1 MAIDTHPDVEFCF
14 RHPKVETMVHCSECE
29 RPICTDCMRPAAVGI
44 RCPECGR
51 PAVASGTRAAKARMR
66 RARSLTVGG
75 GTTATVVL
83 IAVNVLVFLAEM
95 AQGVTLSGTGGGLID
110 DGAVYAG
117 AVADG
122 EWWRMGSAGFLHA
135 GLMHLGFNMFAL
147 WILGGPLEQYVG
159 TLRMVLIYASAVLW
173 GSVGALLLSPDSFT
187 VGASGGVFGLMAAL
201 LVLSRQQGMEM
212 MFSSVGGLLLI
223 NLGITFVLPGISI
236 GGHLGGIVGGA
247 AAAFA
252 LSGFGRGHMAYGRIT
267 APIAVA
273 SVALLAGA
281 VAVGVMVAQAAV

>member
-1 MAIDTHPDVEFCF
+1 MATDTHPDVEFCF
-14 RHPKVETMVHCSECE
+14 RHPKAETMVHCSECE

-51 PAVASGTRAAKARMR
+51 PAASASRGARVQMR
-66 RARSLTVGG
+66 RARAVTAGG
-75 GTTATVVL
+75 GTTATVIL
-83 IAVNVLVFLAEM
+83 IVVNVLVFLAEM
-95 AQGVTLSGTGGGLID
+95 AQGVTLRGTGGSVIG
-110 DGAVYAG
+110 DGSVYA
-117 AVADG
+117 AVVADG
-122 EWWRMGSAGFLHA
+122 EWWRLASAGFIHA

-159 TLRMVLIYASAVLW
+159 TARMLVIYASAVLW
-173 GSVGALLLSPDSFT
+173 GSVGALVMSPGSPT

-201 LVLSRQQGMEM
+201 LVLSRQQGMDM
-212 MFSSVGGLLLI
+212 VFSSVGGLLLI
-223 NLGITFVLPGISI
+223 NLAITFLLPGISI

-267 APIAVA
+267 APIALT
-273 SVALLAGA
+273 SLALLAGA
-281 VAVGVMVAQAAV
+281 VAVGVAVANAAV